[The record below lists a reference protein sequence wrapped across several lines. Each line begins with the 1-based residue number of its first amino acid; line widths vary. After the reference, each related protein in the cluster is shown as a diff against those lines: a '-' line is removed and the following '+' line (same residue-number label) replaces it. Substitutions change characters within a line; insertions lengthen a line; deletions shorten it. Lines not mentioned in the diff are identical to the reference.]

1 MISNYAGLF
10 IVLLL
15 VVFFIA
21 LFLRARRISQP
32 LLKWGSLILSSLAAL
47 IFTLVFVF
55 AGLGVYKFRTVR
67 DIPIPEIQIAYTPE
81 QIARGQH
88 LADSFCTS
96 CHSPNSELPLT
107 GGVDLGQDLAI
118 PLGSFISANL
128 TPAGPL
134 ANWSDGEI
142 FRALR
147 NGVDKDG
154 RWLVIMSSV
163 RARNM
168 SDDDILA
175 LISYL
180 RSQPS
185 HANEISEPHDRPN
198 LLGLVMSGAGM
209 IPEGPPPI
217 LGSIQAPSKAAT
229 VEYGEYI
236 LSYQDCRDCHGEDL
250 NGGMEGQLA
259 PIGPTLAGVKH
270 WTTDEFINAM
280 RTGSTPGGDPIDPP
294 MPWLTIG
301 RMDDEELT
309 AMHVYLQ
316 SLP

>member
-1 MISNYAGLF
+1 MILNYVSLI

-15 VVFFIA
+15 AGLFVA
-21 LFLRARRISQP
+21 LALRSRRIRQP

-55 AGLGVYKFRTVR
+55 VGLGLYKIRTVR
-67 DIPIPEIQIAYTPE
+67 DIPIPEIQVAYTQE

-88 LADSFCTS
+88 LADTFCTS
-96 CHSPNSELPLT
+96 CHSIDGKLPLT
-107 GGVDLGQDLAI
+107 GGLDLGKDIAI

-175 LISYL
+175 LIAYL

-217 LGSIQAPSKAAT
+217 LGTIQAPAKAAT
-229 VEYGEYI
+229 VEYGAYI

-250 NGGMEGQLA
+250 NGGVEGQLA

-294 MPWLTIG
+294 MPWQNIG

-309 AMHVYLQ
+309 AMHMYLQ
-316 SLP
+316 SMP